1 MAKRQS
7 RTGSPK
13 GPPEWPKRR
22 PPDNLIL
29 PQEVRTFVAHP
40 GDSGTRLDRFLKM
53 KLKWRSRTKVQELIR
68 NKEITIAGAR
78 VDSAYRL
85 KLGDEVRIPLPP
97 PPEDAFRIAEI
108 PLDILYEDDLLVVLN
123 KQPNIIVQP
132 VGPHRYNTIINAL
145 HLKYRNL
152 EDDKKDIHPK
162 LAHRIDR
169 ETSGVLVAYKSGR
182 YDRSAPIAFE
192 NMDMTKEY
200 LALAEGRIEE
210 GSGTIDLPVGAEPG
224 THRYSSKR
232 VVTAHGAH
240 ALTEYQ
246 VVERFDAFTLLRLR
260 IHTGRQHQ
268 IRVHL
273 QSQGH
278 PVVCDKRYGLR
289 EELRLSDIR
298 PLGTGEED
306 SCLLDRQA
314 LHSCLITFP
323 HPTTNK
329 PLTVE
334 APLPEDML
342 RTLSAL
348 REKSGARPA

>member
-1 MAKRQS
+1 M
-7 RTGSPK
+7 
-13 GPPEWPKRR
+13 
-22 PPDNLIL
+22 
-29 PQEVRTFVAHP
+29 AHP

-68 NKEITIAGAR
+68 NKEITVAGAR
-78 VDSAYRL
+78 VDAAYRL
-85 KLGDEVRIPLPP
+85 KPGDEVRLPLPP
-97 PPEDAFRIAEI
+97 PPEDAYRIAEI
-108 PLDILYEDDLLVVLN
+108 PLDILYEDDLLVILN
-123 KQPNIIVQP
+123 KQPNIIVHP

-169 ETSGVLVAYKSGR
+169 ETSGVLVAYKSRR

-192 NMDMTKEY
+192 NMDVTKEY
-200 LALAEGRIEE
+200 LAIVEGRMKQE
-210 GSGTIDLPVGAEPG
+210 SGTIALPIGSKPG
-224 THRYSSKR
+224 MERYSSHR
-232 VVTAHGAH
+232 MVTADGAH
-240 ALTEYQ
+240 ALTEYK
-246 VVERFDAFTLLRLR
+246 VIERFDAFTFLSLR

-289 EELRLSDIR
+289 KELRLSDVR
-298 PLGTGEED
+298 KLKSGEED
-306 SCLLDRQA
+306 ALLLDRQA
-314 LHSCLITFP
+314 LHSCRITFP

-329 PLTVE
+329 PLIVE
-334 APLPEDML
+334 APLPEDMKQA
-342 RTLSAL
+342 LSAM
-348 REKSGARPA
+348 REIA